1 MIGRVERGDA
11 LQALKLRLNRAEFA
25 RKYDHLWLVRELDV
39 TEMPAQFET
48 RAAART
54 IPMGIKKTA
63 RAGAVDMLTRIN
75 TEPGRF
81 GFYAIAKQAVPA
93 GGAAP
98 AASAPDRVTIGRA
111 TNNDI
116 VLWHESVSKMH
127 AFFHHDEDVGWV
139 LEDAGSTNGT
149 LADGV
154 VLAAGEPVPIKSGSS
169 IVFGSLSCAVIGAGE
184 LFDCL

>member
-1 MIGRVERGDA
+1 MERGA
-11 LQALKLRLNRAEFA
+11 SLQALKLRLNRAEFA
-25 RKYDHLWLVRELDV
+25 QKYNHLFLVRELDAS
-39 TEMPAQFET
+39 EMPAQFET

-54 IPMGIKKTA
+54 IPIGMAKQA
-63 RAGAVDMLTRIN
+63 RAGAVDMIARVHS
-75 TEPGRF
+75 EPGRF

-93 GGAAP
+93 GGTAP

-127 AFFHHDEDVGWV
+127 AFFRHDEDRGWL

-154 VLAAGEPVPIKSGSS
+154 VLAAGDAVLIKSGSS